1 MVEVE
6 LPASLAHASPTG
18 LQSACQFPKC
28 SIALWNWAALPFVSF
43 GFADGSPKLSQ
54 NFFSHGVGASR
65 RGYPQILRRLM
76 YRYHPRPVSD

>member
-6 LPASLAHASPTG
+6 LLASVAGASPTG
-18 LQSACQFPKC
+18 WQSACQFPKC
-28 SIALWNWAALPFVSF
+28 SIELWNWAALPFVLF
-43 GFADGSPKLSQ
+43 GFADGPPKLSQ

-65 RGYPQILRRLM
+65 QGYPRFLRRLM